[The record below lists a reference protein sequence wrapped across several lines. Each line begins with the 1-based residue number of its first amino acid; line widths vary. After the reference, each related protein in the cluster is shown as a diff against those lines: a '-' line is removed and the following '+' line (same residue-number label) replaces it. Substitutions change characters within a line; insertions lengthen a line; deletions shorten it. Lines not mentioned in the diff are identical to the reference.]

1 MLAAENGGLPGGKVG
16 GMGDV
21 VRELPVALARRGHDV
36 SVLTPA
42 YGFLARL
49 PGARKTGTLSVP
61 FAGAKES
68 CQRFELPSGIDN
80 LEYHVLDHPRFA
92 PGGDQ
97 RIYHDDG
104 DAHPFATDAT
114 RFAFFSAAGAE
125 FVRNLATAPDVVHL
139 HDWHTALYLLLRDFD
154 PAYRELRAIRTVVT
168 IHNLA
173 LQGIRPVA
181 GTESSLQ
188 SWFPSLEVSEEI
200 VGDPRYPCCV
210 NPLAVAIR
218 LADAVSTVSPGY
230 AEEILLPDD
239 ERGGRRGGQGLEEL
253 LAARRRE
260 GALTGI
266 LNGCEY
272 PGPKL
277 PKVGWRRLRQTLNG
291 ELMHWIAASRL
302 VDAAA
307 WLADKRLAA
316 LPSKRPP
323 MIATSVGRITEQK
336 TALLRERLDGDST
349 AMDGVLSALEDGVLI
364 MLGNGD
370 PEYESFLQQAMA
382 RHANFVFLKGYSDRL
397 AEALYSNGDLFLMP
411 SSFEPCGISQMLA
424 MRAGQPCVVHAVGGL
439 RDTVTRSTGFPF
451 NGTTRPEQARNLV
464 REVTAAV
471 ELKRKQ
477 PQKWRALAAAAARER
492 FTWEVSAD
500 RYIREV
506 YAFDATNER

>member
-1 MLAAENGGLPGGKVG
+1 MTKGLPAKRIIMLAAENGGLPGGKVG

-21 VRELPVALARRGHDV
+21 IRELPVALARRGHQV

-49 PGARKTGTLSVP
+49 PGARRKGTLSVP
-61 FAGAKES
+61 FAGAKEI
-68 CQRFELPSGIDN
+68 CHRLELPSGIDN
-80 LEYHVLDHPRFA
+80 LEYYLLDHPRFA
-92 PGGDQ
+92 PGGAEQ
-97 RIYHDDG
+97 IYHDDG
-104 DAHPFATDAT
+104 DTVPFATDAT
-114 RFAFFSAAGAE
+114 KFAFFSAAGAE
-125 FVRNLATAPDVVHL
+125 FVRRLGTAPDVVHL
-139 HDWHTALYLLLRDFD
+139 HDWHTGLYLLLRGFD
-154 PAYRELRAIRTVVT
+154 PAYRELRPIRTVVT

-181 GTESSLQ
+181 GSESSLR
-188 SWFPSLEVSEEI
+188 SWFPALEVSEETI
-200 VGDPRYPCCV
+200 GDPRYPGCV

-218 LADAVSTVSPGY
+218 LADALSTVSPGY
-230 AEEILLPDD
+230 AREILHPGD
-239 ERGGRRGGQGLEEL
+239 EPGAPRGGQGLEDL
-253 LAARRRE
+253 LAARHRE

-272 PGPKL
+272 PGPSF
-277 PKVGWRRLRQTLNG
+277 PKTGWRRLRETLNS
-291 ELMHWIAASRL
+291 ELMNWIAATRW

-316 LPSKRPP
+316 LPVKRPP

-336 TALLRERLDGDST
+336 IALLREQLDGDST
-349 AMDGVLSALEDGVLI
+349 AIDGVLSALEDGVLI

-370 PEYESFLQQAMA
+370 VEYENFLQQVMA

-397 AEALYSNGDLFLMP
+397 AEALYSSGDLFLMP

-439 RDTVTRSTGFPF
+439 SDTVTRSTGFPF
-451 NGTTRPEQARNLV
+451 DGATPPDQARNLV
-464 REVTAAV
+464 REVAAAV

-477 PQKWRALAAAAARER
+477 PERWRLPRLR
-492 FTWEVSAD
+492 
-500 RYIREV
+500 RG
-506 YAFDATNER
+506 NGLPGM